1 MSAVGKDEA
10 VQNDTH
16 EGGKGDADSTAALI
30 LQIQI
35 LTRRYTQ
42 KHPAVKKRRLSLAGG
57 C

>member
-35 LTRRYTQ
+35 LTGRYTQ
-42 KHPAVKKRRLSLAGG
+42 KHPAVKKRRLSLAGA